1 MAAIETRACRAGVVF
16 PELGKHWV
24 ASECKRDL
32 FSRPSTAYHEVMK
45 AALVQLNVSD
55 EPAKNLPQTLD
66 WIARAAGQGAEFVL
80 TPEVTN
86 CVSKVRAHQ
95 ARVLQLE
102 DQDATLRALREA
114 AKRERIWLSIGSL
127 ALKTKDR
134 DGRFANRS
142 FLVNPAGEIVA
153 RYDKIHMF
161 DVQVSEAETY
171 RESKGY
177 RPGDR
182 AVVAQTPFGGVGLTI
197 CYDVRF
203 PHLHRELAKAGA
215 DILLVPAAFSTVT
228 GKAHWEPLLRA
239 RAIETGCFVIATAQ
253 TGQHS
258 PKRAT
263 YGHSLVVS
271 PWGAVL
277 ADAGTDVG
285 VMVVDLD
292 LAEVAQA
299 RQRIAALTHDR
310 EYVPPQCL
318 TKPKA

>member
-1 MAAIETRACRAGVVF
+1 
-16 PELGKHWV
+16 
-24 ASECKRDL
+24 
-32 FSRPSTAYHEVMK
+32 MK

-161 DVQVSEAETY
+161 DVVVSAT
-171 RESKGY
+171 ESYHESAGY
-177 RPGDR
+177 RPGGR
-182 AVVAQTPFGGVGLTI
+182 AVVADTPFANV
-197 CYDVRF
+197 
-203 PHLHRELAKAGA
+203 
-215 DILLVPAAFSTVT
+215 
-228 GKAHWEPLLRA
+228 
-239 RAIETGCFVIATAQ
+239 
-253 TGQHS
+253 
-258 PKRAT
+258 
-263 YGHSLVVS
+263 
-271 PWGAVL
+271 
-277 ADAGTDVG
+277 
-285 VMVVDLD
+285 
-292 LAEVAQA
+292 
-299 RQRIAALTHDR
+299 
-310 EYVPPQCL
+310 
-318 TKPKA
+318 